1 MPEKLQLRNEHSRSM
16 EDAETLRAIETLK
29 DLGFLI
35 SLSDLEAY
43 HGRAASDQEENEWV
57 VNPTF
62 RNGAN
67 ASGNNNVN
75 ARSALYTSDKN
86 IAKEF
91 ASKRTD
97 YKSNWGNFS
106 EEIHRIVS
114 ADSDATIIDSTFSPQ
129 HLNAL
134 ERVRYEKA
142 ISALLLPATEGSPL
156 PFEKSELPQEFRNV
170 VQNIAL
176 SNRFV
181 GASEMDTIAKATG
194 TDEDIVL
201 QIISALNTRL
211 LIKQKPGDLLNDYM
225 SNPSDIF
232 IDEYGSQ
239 TPINAEYL
247 ESVLRESHI
256 VGVKQHVYSA
266 TLDRKLITSYSFFD
280 LQKITTPNALE
291 KEREEINEKYGAIV
305 APVQKVGITDS
316 AEPQPVIKRL
326 TDLHASPSALV
337 DDATKVEGYE
347 QIYDSDVGNWE
358 KFTLAQHTETVLRI
372 FDENFADKLPVEL
385 LTPMRLALLV
395 HDIGKPIAAARGEKH
410 LQKQYNIGQA
420 EDFMTKLDIN
430 QKMRKFILAI
440 IGDSQRLVFDI
451 YIRGAGEP
459 QTTQLRELAA
469 TTMSEF
475 TGSPVVS
482 KQEIDGFIEMC
493 KILQVCDGSAYTSMA
508 VTADKDKG
516 VYFRNYPSFNSSFAE
531 PVGLGSRDIR
541 PRRPEEPAARKD
553 QTPQAKLRDFIPRK
567 DSIEAA

>member
-1 MPEKLQLRNEHSRSM
+1 MSEDLQLRNEHSRSM

-35 SLSDLEAY
+35 SLSDLEVY
-43 HGRAASDQEENEWV
+43 HGRAASDQEENEWI

-91 ASKRTD
+91 AFRRAD

-106 EEIHRIVS
+106 EEIHKIVS
-114 ADSDATIIDSTFSPQ
+114 TDSDATIIDSGFRPQ
-129 HLNAL
+129 ELGSLDRA
-134 ERVRYEKA
+134 RYEKA

-156 PFEKSELPQEFRNV
+156 PFEKSELPQDFRNIV
-170 VQNIAL
+170 SNIAK

-181 GASEMDTIAKATG
+181 DAEEMEMIAKSTG
-194 TDEDIVL
+194 ADEDVVL
-201 QIISALNTRL
+201 QIISALNTKL

-247 ESVLRESHI
+247 ERVLRESHI
-256 VGVKQHVYSA
+256 MGVKQYVRSA
-266 TLDRKLITSYSFFD
+266 TLGKNITTYSFFD
-280 LQKITTPNALE
+280 LQKVTTPNAQA
-291 KEREEINEKYGAIV
+291 KEREEINEKYGAIS
-305 APVQKVGITDS
+305 AAVQKAGITDS
-316 AEPQPVIKRL
+316 SDMQPLTSRL

-347 QIYDSDVGNWE
+347 QIYDADTGNWE

-410 LQKQYNIGQA
+410 LQKQYNIEQA
-420 EDFMTKLDIN
+420 EDFMTKLEIN
-430 QKMRKFILAI
+430 EKMQKFILAI
-440 IGDSQRLVFDI
+440 IGDSQRLAFDI
-451 YIRGAGEP
+451 YIRGAEEP
-459 QTTQLRELAA
+459 QKTQLRELAA

-508 VTADKDKG
+508 VTADKQKG

-531 PVGLGSRDIR
+531 PVGLGRRDIR
-541 PRRPEEPAARKD
+541 PRRPEEPAAQHD
-553 QTPQAKLRDFIPRK
+553 QTPRVKLSQFKKSKPK
-567 DSIEAA
+567 AA